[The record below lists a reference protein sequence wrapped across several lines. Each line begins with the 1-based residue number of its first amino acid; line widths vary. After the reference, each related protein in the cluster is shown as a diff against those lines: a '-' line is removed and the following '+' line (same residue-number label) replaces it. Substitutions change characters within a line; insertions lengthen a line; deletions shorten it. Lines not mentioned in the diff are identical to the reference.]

1 MALPDEGGRGEKVP
15 VCLHWP
21 GNVCFTSRSVLQV
34 HPVGVLSK
42 EVRRR
47 LRPLHGTFEAAAT
60 MYRLRFGVEV
70 GDGEAA
76 RGAHVLTQGRRRRV
90 VRPPEGPGVP
100 CQDQA
105 RHAREDVRYRVHE
118 LVEREASRQGVLP

>member
-1 MALPDEGGRGEKVP
+1 MGTPRTRAALALPDEGGRGEKVP

-70 GDGEAA
+70 GDGEVVQ
-76 RGAHVLTQGRRRRV
+76 RVLALAVAGLFLIWI
-90 VRPPEGPGVP
+90 EGN
-100 CQDQA
+100 
-105 RHAREDVRYRVHE
+105 
-118 LVEREASRQGVLP
+118 SR